1 MTSIGNPA
9 KERLRAGGLALG
21 VGIRQARTVDVA
33 TIMKTAGFDFLFID
47 LEHGALSVD
56 LAGQISVA
64 ATAAGIAPVVRVPG
78 FAHHHAS
85 RALDSGA
92 LGIVFPHVD
101 DAETAAR
108 LAGFC
113 RYPPDGTRSFAGGQ
127 PQLAF
132 RTLPMGETTSALNE
146 AVQVVAMIETGKAV
160 GNASAIAAVPG
171 VDVLLVGT
179 NDLCLDL
186 GIDGALDHQD
196 IVASLETVVAACRE
210 HGKTP
215 GLGGVY
221 EPGLMRRYVEMGFR
235 WITTGS
241 DLVFMMREASRQAA
255 TVRDMLRS

>member
-1 MTSIGNPA
+1 VIENPV
-9 KERLRAGGLALG
+9 KKRLASGGLALG
-21 VGIRQARTVDVA
+21 VGIRQARTVDIA
-33 TIMKTAGFDFLFID
+33 TAMKTAGFDFLFID

-64 ATAAGIAPVVRVPG
+64 ACAAGIAPIVRVPG

-92 LGIVFPHVD
+92 LGVVFPHVD

-113 RYPPDGTRSFAGGQ
+113 RYPPAGTRSFAAAQ

-132 RTLPMGETTSALNE
+132 RALPMGEVTAALDD

-160 GNASAIAAVPG
+160 ENAAAIASVPG

-186 GIDGALDHQD
+186 GVGGALDHPE
-196 IVASLETVVAACRE
+196 IVRSLERVVAGCRE
-210 HGKTP
+210 HGKTA

-241 DLVFMMREASRQAA
+241 DLLFMMREATRQAA
-255 TVRDMLRS
+255 TVREMLSA